1 MSNKKSRKIIKH
13 KHKPRPSTHPK
24 IKNNPS
30 DSDSSKVSWRLSD
43 TDRGG
48 NWGCSLS
55 ILDDSKAKEIIR
67 KLRDY
72 DSMTWADLKGRN
84 SHTIPTN
91 KISKEAK
98 DRLLEIEKDDVDLLF
113 SIRIS
118 GKERLWGVREGSV
131 FNILWWDPEH
141 KVYPCKKKGS

>member
-98 DRLLEIEKDDVDLLF
+98 DRLLEIEGVGDGQVFESGQRLGT
-113 SIRIS
+113 IRQTGRPNGIFRDGRRAIRNFKPS
-118 GKERLWGVREGSV
+118 LSKTA
-131 FNILWWDPEH
+131 
-141 KVYPCKKKGS
+141 